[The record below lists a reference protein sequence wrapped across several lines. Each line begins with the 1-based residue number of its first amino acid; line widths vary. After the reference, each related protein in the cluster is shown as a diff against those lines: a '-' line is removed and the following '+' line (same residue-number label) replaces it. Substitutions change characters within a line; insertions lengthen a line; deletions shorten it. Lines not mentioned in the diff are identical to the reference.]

1 MLLVRRIARPMLAS
15 VFISGG
21 IDSLRDPEL
30 GAEAAGDVAT
40 DVADAAPPSASLPT
54 DDPVALVRIDA
65 GVKIVGGLLLAGGG
79 RFARLGAVALAA
91 SLVPTTL
98 GAHRFWEVDDAKER
112 LQQQLHFTKNLSLL
126 GGLLL
131 AAVDTGGRPSVGW
144 RARHAAG
151 EVRDRATAILPSH
164 H

>member
-40 DVADAAPPSASLPT
+40 DVADAAPPAASLPT
-54 DDPVALVRIDA
+54 DPVALVRIDA

-98 GAHRFWEVDDAKER
+98 GAHRFWEADDAEER

-144 RARHAAG
+144 RARRAAG
-151 EVRDRATAILPSH
+151 GVRERAAAILPSH

>member
-40 DVADAAPPSASLPT
+40 DVADAAPPSASLPS
-54 DDPVALVRIDA
+54 DPLALVRIDA

-98 GAHRFWEVDDAKER
+98 GAHRFWEVDGAEER
-112 LQQQLHFTKNLSLL
+112 LQQQLHFTKNLSLF

-144 RARHAAG
+144 RARRAAG
-151 EVRDRATAILPSH
+151 EVRERATAILPSH